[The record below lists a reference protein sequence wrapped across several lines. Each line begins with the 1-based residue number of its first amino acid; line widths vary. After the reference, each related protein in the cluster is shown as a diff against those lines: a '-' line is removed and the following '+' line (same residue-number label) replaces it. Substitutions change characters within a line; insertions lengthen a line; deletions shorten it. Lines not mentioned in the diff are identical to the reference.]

1 MFSLTVVA
9 RWAGH
14 ALALVAI
21 GLCLLL
27 PTSRYDWVGDVDPA
41 IRPGDFAGGGND
53 AAVVVGAF
61 AVAALL
67 VEAIALATGRGRAAR
82 IVPALLIVAVAG
94 AWLVRVMG

>member
-1 MFSLTVVA
+1 MSDWRRAA

-27 PTSRYDWVGDVDPA
+27 PTSRYDWVGDADPA
-41 IRPGDFAGGGND
+41 IRSADFVSGGDD
-53 AAVVVGAF
+53 AAVVVGTF

-67 VEAIALATGRGRAAR
+67 VELIALATGRGRAAR
-82 IVPALLIVAVAG
+82 IAPAVLIVAVAG
-94 AWLVRVMG
+94 AWLARTMG